1 MLDLLKVA
9 AQMQGMSEQLA
20 QEARLLLHKLDL
32 AEELFNRAIDR
43 QELLTQQR
51 QQYSDRL
58 MFNCAEPVEPL
69 ALRHEIAPIT
79 GNHCVIATDGS
90 QIAPSRHEVA
100 YCYLVNVGRV
110 ALHYGSGKYPLLDSV
125 PEIFYKPED
134 LYGAKQWGIST
145 EEWMGLRRTAA
156 EAIAL
161 AELAVAQKQIETG
174 HKQAKRSAQLSNTSD
189 IAGIASNSDVSD
201 VSNFP
206 DSLATAADRSI
217 NNSANYSLNIVDLPM
232 LALSDGSLIY
242 WSLEALPREARD
254 RILPD
259 ILTAWDLLHM
269 AQIPLA
275 GYISAPRAVE
285 STNFL
290 RLSACPFEQSDCATH
305 CADSGSGNSL
315 GNNSGNGNLKPL
327 AQAPCSKIQPT
338 RDATLWHR
346 LLQPGE
352 CSPLWRSHARILSE
366 YGDRHQIYFCY
377 LHVGAEIARVEM
389 PGWTALEPNL
399 RQQALSMILAQIQ
412 KGYGY
417 PVALAEAHNQ
427 AVVTGGDRRRFFT
440 ILEQEMLKS
449 GLRNLSTSYKE
460 TRKRGSIA

>member
-9 AQMQGMSEQLA
+9 TQMQGMSEQLA
-20 QEARLLLHKLDL
+20 QEAQQLMRKLDR
-32 AEELFNRAIDR
+32 AEELFNQASDR
-43 QELLTQQR
+43 QEELCQQR
-51 QQYSDRL
+51 ARFSDRL
-58 MFNCAEPVEPL
+58 IFNCAEPIEPL
-69 ALRHEIAPIT
+69 TLRHQIAPMT
-79 GNHCVIATDGS
+79 GSHCVIATDGS
-90 QIAPSRHEVA
+90 QIAPSRHEAA

-110 ALHYGSGKYPLLDSV
+110 ALHYGSGTYPHLDSV

-134 LYGAKQWGIST
+134 LYGARQWGIST

-161 AELAVAQKQIETG
+161 TELALAQKNSAINNHSG
-174 HKQAKRSAQLSNTSD
+174 HSQPLNHLTSLNPANNLSDQPN
-189 IAGIASNSDVSD
+189 NQ
-201 VSNFP
+201 N
-206 DSLATAADRSI
+206 DRS
-217 NNSANYSLNIVDLPM
+217 LDLDLDLDNQSTSPM

-259 ILTAWDLLHM
+259 MLTAWDLLKM

-290 RLSACPFEQSDCATH
+290 RLPACPFEQPDCQTH
-305 CADSGSGNSL
+305 CQSSSSNS
-315 GNNSGNGNLKPL
+315 NN
-327 AQAPCSKIQPT
+327 AQPIAKAPCSKIQPT

-352 CSPLWRSHARILSE
+352 CSPLWRSNARILNE
-366 YGDRHQIYFCY
+366 YGDAQQIYFCY
-377 LHVGAEIARVEM
+377 LHVGVEIARVEM
-389 PGWTALEPNL
+389 PAWTALDFNL
-399 RQQALSMILAQIQ
+399 RNQALSMILAQIQ

-427 AVVTGGDRRRFFT
+427 AVVTGSDRRRFFT
-440 ILEQEMLKS
+440 ILEQQMLKS
-449 GLRNLSTSYKE
+449 GLSNLATSYKE
-460 TRKRGSIA
+460 ARKRGSIA

>member
-51 QQYSDRL
+51 QQFSDRL

-161 AELAVAQKQIETG
+161 AELAVAQKQTNSENP
-174 HKQAKRSAQLSNTSD
+174 QVKRSIHLSD
-189 IAGIASNSDVSD
+189 ISGISSNSDISD
-201 VSNFP
+201 VSE
-206 DSLATAADRSI
+206 SLDIAADS
-217 NNSANYSLNIVDLPM
+217 SLNSVDLPM

-352 CSPLWRSHARILSE
+352 CSPLWRSYARILSE

-460 TRKRGSIA
+460 ARKRGSIA